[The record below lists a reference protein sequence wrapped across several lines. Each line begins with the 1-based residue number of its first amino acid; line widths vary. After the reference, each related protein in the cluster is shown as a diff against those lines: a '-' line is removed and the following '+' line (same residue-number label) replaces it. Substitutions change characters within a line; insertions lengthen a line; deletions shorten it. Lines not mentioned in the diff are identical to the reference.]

1 MPGLE
6 WVGFDPANNMSPRGD
21 SLRVA
26 IGLDY
31 HDAAPV
37 SGRRVGFG
45 DAKMSVEASV
55 RAVD

>member
-1 MPGLE
+1 
-6 WVGFDPANNMSPRGD
+6 
-21 SLRVA
+21 VA

-45 DAKMSVEASV
+45 DAKMSVTASV
-55 RAVD
+55 RVID